1 MESLGKNKNELM
13 QQEHVIQNAHD
24 VKMEKIKDAQRYYE
38 QAMLGTMNLSLG
50 IILVGS
56 LLIRNL
62 LS

>member
-13 QQEHVIQNAHD
+13 QEEYVIQNAHG
-24 VKMEKIKDAQRYYE
+24 VKTEKIKDAQRYYE

>member
-1 MESLGKNKNELM
+1 MESLGKNKNELI
-13 QQEHVIQNAHD
+13 QEEYVIQNAHD
-24 VKMEKIKDAQRYYE
+24 VKMEKIKDAERYYE